1 LRRVSNHAAEPRT
14 TGETRMPRYDVTVIG
29 LGAVGSAA
37 IHHLA
42 KSGKAV
48 LGIDRY
54 HPPHRFGS
62 THGETR
68 ITRVAIGEGIAYT
81 PLAKRSNVLWRE
93 LEAATGRRLFQQ
105 CGCLFIPGL
114 SGDVHGI
121 SGQQFFTNIQDAAAS
136 YKVDGQIVSPEA
148 LQRDYPAFRVAPT
161 DRAFL
166 DREGGYL
173 FVEEC
178 VSAQLDMAA
187 RHNAALAYDMRVT
200 AFRKTASGAISVL
213 FADGSEV
220 ETATL
225 IVTAGPWITELIAPL
240 RARVRVTRQVLHWF
254 EIKSHP
260 ERFGA
265 NAPVFI
271 WDVDGRA
278 NAKSVIY
285 GFPCVGGPENGVKI
299 ANEVRTESA
308 DPDSVARDVKPNEIT
323 EMYETYVAPFMPD
336 LGPSSLRTEVC
347 LYTNA
352 PEGQFVVD
360 RDPGDENI
368 LYASACSGHGF
379 KHSAALGEALADMA
393 LGRAPRVD
401 LTGFALNRL
410 AAMG

>member
-1 LRRVSNHAAEPRT
+1 
-14 TGETRMPRYDVTVIG
+14 MPRYDITVIG

-93 LEAATGRRLFQQ
+93 LEAVTGRRLFQQ

-121 SGQQFFTNIQDAAAS
+121 SGQQFFNNIQNAAAS
-136 YKVDGQIVSPEA
+136 YQVDGYIVSPEI
-148 LQRDYPAFRVAPT
+148 LRRDYPTFRVAPT
-161 DRAFL
+161 DQAFL

-173 FVEEC
+173 FVEQC
-178 VSAQLDMAA
+178 VSAQLEMAV
-187 RHNAALAYDMRVT
+187 RHNAKLSTNTRAAS
-200 AFRKTASGAISVL
+200 FRKAPDGTIRL
-213 FADGSEV
+213 LLEDGSEI
-220 ETATL
+220 ETTTL
-225 IVTAGPWITELIAPL
+225 IVTAGPWVAELIAPL

-260 ERFGA
+260 ERFGEG
-265 NAPVFI
+265 APVFI

-285 GFPCVGGPENGVKI
+285 GFPCIGGPENGVKI
-299 ANEVRTESA
+299 ANEVRTEDA
-308 DPDSVARDVKPNEIT
+308 DPDSVAREVTAAEIT

-336 LGPSSLRTEVC
+336 LGPKSLRTEVC

-360 RDPGDENI
+360 RDPTHQNV

-393 LGRAPRVD
+393 LGRQPRVD
-401 LTGFALNRL
+401 LSGFALNLL
-410 AAMG
+410 AATH